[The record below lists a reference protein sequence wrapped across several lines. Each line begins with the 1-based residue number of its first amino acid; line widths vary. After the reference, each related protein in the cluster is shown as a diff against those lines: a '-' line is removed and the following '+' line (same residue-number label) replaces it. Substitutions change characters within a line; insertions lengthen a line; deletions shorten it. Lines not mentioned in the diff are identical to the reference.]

1 MADIRSEVLSILTDV
16 CKEEAIR
23 ENPDIELF
31 SSGLLDS
38 MGLVEVLVEIESRLN
53 LYVSIT
59 DFERDEWSTPNRI
72 IAYLEQKLA
81 G

>member
-23 ENPDIELF
+23 KNPDIELF